1 MSCLGRDVRVRSA
14 TRIDPATNPATNTV
28 AAFATVP
35 RSHGGTV
42 AMIDGEASAQI
53 NVAVDVDVSLL
64 V

>member
-14 TRIDPATNPATNTV
+14 TRIDPATNTV

-42 AMIDGEASAQI
+42 AMIDGEASAQM